1 LTKETSGQSSVRWW
15 VGFVDILSLN
25 EAEVHDFSW
34 LNEWFS
40 NEIQALKGVSF
51 MAGSKNSKDTRQ
63 FNLD

>member
-1 LTKETSGQSSVRWW
+1 MQQSTSGQSSVRWW

-40 NEIQALKGVSF
+40 NEVQAQKIPKTPV
-51 MAGSKNSKDTRQ
+51 
-63 FNLD
+63 NLILTDH